1 MNNNYLETK
10 VIELELEIER
20 LEIKLEIQNQRI
32 IEYEPIVNDYA
43 NRNILFR
50 FIGVIT
56 LLNLLCLLF
65 KWHGKAQQAYG
76 DRIKT

>member
-65 KWHGKAQQAYG
+65 K
-76 DRIKT
+76 

>member
-10 VIELELEIER
+10 IVRLELEIER
-20 LEIKLEIQNQRI
+20 LEIKIEIQDQRI
-32 IEYEPIVNDYA
+32 KEYEPIVTDYG

-56 LLNLLCLLF
+56 LLNLLLLLF
-65 KWHGKAQQAYG
+65 
-76 DRIKT
+76 R